1 MWVEIR
7 PFSRRQVWEKLEISV
22 CRGNICRNAIGLH
35 TVDSHTIGSHNSI
48 MQQCYN
54 DFMELSVPNYNKY
67 STQITLLYPAF
78 LHVRNLIQRKRSC
91 TPWLSLSNM
100 IEQ

>member
-22 CRGNICRNAIGLH
+22 CRGNICRNSIGLH

-54 DFMELSVPNYNKY
+54 DFMELSVPKEAQDGGL
-67 STQITLLYPAF
+67 SDGISGSRQTLPRRPTRDE
-78 LHVRNLIQRKRSC
+78 V
-91 TPWLSLSNM
+91 
-100 IEQ
+100 